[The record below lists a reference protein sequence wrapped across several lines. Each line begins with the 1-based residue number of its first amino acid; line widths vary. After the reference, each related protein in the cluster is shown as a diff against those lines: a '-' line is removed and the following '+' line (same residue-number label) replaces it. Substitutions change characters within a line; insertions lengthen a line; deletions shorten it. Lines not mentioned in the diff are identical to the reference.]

1 MTKKPDD
8 LMVLAELTRE
18 RDELDAVIEE
28 LIADMALV
36 SPEERASGDWAS
48 NGAST
53 RRYLDLTNRQAK
65 LENEIVA
72 LSRAIT
78 ASAKTTLPN

>member
-8 LMVLAELTRE
+8 LVMLSELTRE
-18 RDELDAVIEE
+18 RDELETVIEE
-28 LIADMALV
+28 LIADMALA
-36 SPEERASGDWAS
+36 PPDARTSGDWAS
-48 NGAST
+48 DGVLT
-53 RRYLDLTNRQAK
+53 HRYLDLTNRQAE
-65 LENEIVA
+65 LDNEIVA

>member
-1 MTKKPDD
+1 MAKKPDD
-8 LMVLAELTRE
+8 LTVLSEMTRE

-28 LIADMALV
+28 LIADMALAP
-36 SPEERASGDWAS
+36 PEARKSGDWATD
-48 NGAST
+48 GAST
-53 RRYLDLTNRQAK
+53 KRYLELTNRQAE
-65 LENEIVA
+65 LENEIVT

>member
-8 LMVLAELTRE
+8 LTVLSELTAE
-18 RDELDAVIEE
+18 RDELDKVIEE
-28 LIADMALV
+28 LIADMALA
-36 SPEERASGDWAS
+36 SPEARATGDWGA
-48 NGAST
+48 NGAAT
-53 RRYLDLTNRQAK
+53 KRYLELTNRQAE
-65 LENEIVA
+65 LENEIIA